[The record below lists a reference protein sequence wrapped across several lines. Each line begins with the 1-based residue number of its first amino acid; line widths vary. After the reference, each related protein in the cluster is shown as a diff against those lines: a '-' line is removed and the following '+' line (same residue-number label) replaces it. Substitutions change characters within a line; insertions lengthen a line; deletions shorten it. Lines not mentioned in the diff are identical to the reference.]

1 MQTTQV
7 KVNQNFSDLQQVRV
21 VIADSHP
28 IFRDGLRRLLE
39 AKPNL
44 KVLDTASNGTKAVKL
59 ARQLKPDILL
69 LDLVMPWHSLD
80 LVMPWHSGMETLRV
94 LSAPTDD
101 SPVRV
106 IL

>member
-1 MQTTQV
+1 MLTTQV
-7 KVNQNFSDLQQVRV
+7 KANQNFSDLQQVRP

-59 ARQLKPDILL
+59 ARQLNPDIL
-69 LDLVMPWHSLD
+69 
-80 LVMPWHSGMETLRV
+80 
-94 LSAPTDD
+94 
-101 SPVRV
+101 
-106 IL
+106 